1 MKNVITLSLKVFIG
15 LVFLLSAYSK
25 LIAPGI
31 VEIILVDHGIVSS
44 REIAA
49 VIVHLLVGFELAL
62 GLLFFQPYSIKK
74 IVIPASFLF
83 LIGFTVYLVYTG
95 FILNDKQN
103 CGCFGEMIKMPPVE
117 SIIKNIVL
125 MGLLFV
131 LYKFVEEKK
140 NYLVPVISLVL
151 AVAFVFVAMPIK
163 SQKDFKF
170 AKYTSFEGKGRVDL
184 SNGNKLV
191 AILNLECDHCQNLVK
206 ELSALEKTATNFP
219 ETYALLF
226 SEGNVS
232 LDSFRKMT
240 GFDFPYKMIGATEF
254 FDLIGQSPPRIY
266 WLQDGKLKEI
276 WDKDFVEN
284 ISKNF
289 PVK

>member
-1 MKNVITLSLKVFIG
+1 MKNVITLSLRIFIG

-31 VEIILVDHGIVSS
+31 IEIILVDHGIVSS
-44 REIAA
+44 RETAA
-49 VIVHLLVGFELAL
+49 VLVHLLIGFELAL

-95 FILNDKQN
+95 FILNDKDN
-103 CGCFGEMIKMPPVE
+103 CGCFGELIKMPPLE

-125 MGLLFV
+125 MGLIFV

-151 AVAFVFVAMPIK
+151 AMAVVFVAAPIK

-191 AILNLECDHCQNLVK
+191 IILNLECDHCQNLVK
-206 ELSALEKTATNFP
+206 ELSALEKNAKQFP
-219 ETYALLF
+219 DTYALLF
-226 SEGNVS
+226 SEGNVN
-232 LDSFRKMT
+232 LDSFKKMT
-240 GFDFPYKMIGATEF
+240 GFDFPYKMIGASEF

-289 PVK
+289 QVK